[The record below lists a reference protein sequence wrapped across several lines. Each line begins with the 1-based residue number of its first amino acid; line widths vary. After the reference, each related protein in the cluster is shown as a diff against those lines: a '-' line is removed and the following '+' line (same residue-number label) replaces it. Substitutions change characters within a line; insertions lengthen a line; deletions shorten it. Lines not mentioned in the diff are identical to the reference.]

1 MLKMEDHTQ
10 LKWGWGCRQ
19 MKRRGRGFTPKTCK
33 VRWNLI
39 SQRWS
44 MYNVAGFI
52 LDHILCCNL
61 DFRGGKF
68 TLVRWLSFFFF
79 LAAFIFVTRIE
90 DIVATQLPVTWLV
103 GAGKA
108 EEKKI
113 HLIKVFEFILGSI
126 LCWNQEWWYRSDP
139 GPSYLVGRSWKSRGG
154 KFTLL
159 RCLSLLLAAFYGVTR
174 SEDIVATQVPVTW
187 LVGIGEAEEES
198 SSK

>member
-108 EEKKI
+108 EEKK
-113 HLIKVFEFILGSI
+113 
-126 LCWNQEWWYRSDP
+126 
-139 GPSYLVGRSWKSRGG
+139 
-154 KFTLL
+154 FTLL